1 MDISD
6 LLQGPMK
13 NVILNQLGSQLGL
26 GDEKQANAAIDGI
39 FGTLLN
45 GIMKNAS
52 TPEGQ
57 KSLETALAKDHSGG
71 IFEDLAGFLTG
82 SNTPQ
87 NPATNNGA
95 GILKHILGDQQENT
109 VESISKASGIDT
121 AKIMKMMVTLAPIV
135 LGMLS
140 KSKAQAQAQPQ
151 QSSGGGILDI
161 IKGATQTVNQQ
172 STTQSIFNKIL
183 DKNGDGNIID
193 DITSMGVKSIFGKLF
208 GK

>member
-26 GDEKQANAAIDGI
+26 GDEKQTNAAVDGI

-71 IFEDLAGFLTG
+71 IFDDLTGFLTG
-82 SNTPQ
+82 NNTPQ

-140 KSKAQAQAQPQ
+140 KTKAQPQ
-151 QSSGGGILDI
+151 TQQSSGGILDI

>member
-26 GDEKQANAAIDGI
+26 GDEKQTNAAIDGI

-71 IFEDLAGFLTG
+71 IFDDLTGFLTG

-140 KSKAQAQAQPQ
+140 KTKAQPQPQ
-151 QSSGGGILDI
+151 QSSGGILDI

-172 STTQSIFNKIL
+172 STTQSVFNKIL

>member
-13 NVILNQLGSQLGL
+13 NVILNQLSSQLGL
-26 GDEKQANAAIDGI
+26 GDEKQTNAAVDGI

-45 GIMKNAS
+45 GIMKNAA

-71 IFEDLAGFLTG
+71 IFDDLAGFLTG
-82 SNTPQ
+82 NNSPQ

-95 GILKHILGDQQENT
+95 GILKHILGDKQENT

-140 KSKAQAQAQPQ
+140 KTKAQEQPQ
-151 QSSGGGILDI
+151 QSSGGILDI

-183 DKNGDGNIID
+183 DKNSDGNIID